1 MANEKTA
8 LKEGNFP
15 DRLSLISTFPFLSL
29 SLIYLSP
36 SLVIL
41 FLFYSYPLPPPTSSL
56 SSSSSSVI
64 SPLHLFHPSSLY
76 PLFMSSQVSSIS
88 SSLFLSFSLFSSLVF
103 SSFLFPPLLLVL
115 CSLVFSPQFTLLPY
129 LLSSIVSYP
138 LPSLLSCLKL
148 SIPFSLFSSPLL
160 FPLLL
165 PSPSIALY

>member
-41 FLFYSYPLPPPTSSL
+41 FLFYSSPLPPSSL